1 MASTS
6 HDLHIACLFDAIRT
20 HNERAVATLMDLYNL
35 DVNDSSS
42 FEEYFGTPMHV
53 AAETNDVRMVR
64 LIHSLGGEV
73 DGKDYYGDTPLY
85 NSMTYGR
92 TLSAS
97 VLLELGA
104 DLYAEVTRF
113 DREKNTPFIETPLS
127 VCKKRNNGAPYPWVV
142 PYTKEFKRMKKL
154 RLYAKVVETI
164 MSQYRRSVHN
174 VWKPGGVGYK
184 RAHDNF
190 HRMITKN

>member
-1 MASTS
+1 MPRSS

-20 HNERAVATLMDLYNL
+20 LNERAVTTLMDLYNL
-35 DVNDSSS
+35 DVNDNSS

-85 NSMTYGR
+85 SSMMHGR

-104 DLYAEVTRF
+104 DLYAEVMLF
-113 DREKNTPFIETPLS
+113 DREKDTPLIETPLS
-127 VCKKRNNGAPYPWVV
+127 VCKKRNNDAPYPFVV

-154 RLYAKVVETI
+154 RLYTKVVGTI
-164 MSQYRRSVHN
+164 MSQYQRSIHN
-174 VWKPGGVGYK
+174 VWKPGGVGYM
-184 RAHDNF
+184 RAQDNF
-190 HRMITKN
+190 HHMIKN